1 MDLYAIVLKDSDIV
15 VGFIV
20 EIFEAI
26 PSRVIGDM
34 FSYVK
39 LRRYDS
45 DESALSDDFT
55 GIIIRD
61 GTNIPLSESFSHL
74 GKFVVDRTTGVISK
88 THNYDEEFVLDN
100 AIPMAFKRANTV
112 VNLGRL

>member
-1 MDLYAIVLKDSDIV
+1 MDLYAIVLEDSDIV

-20 EIFEAI
+20 EIFGNI
-26 PSRVIGDM
+26 PSHVIGDA

-55 GIIIRD
+55 GIVIND
-61 GTNIPLSESFSHL
+61 GTNIPLSEAFSHL

-88 THNYDEEFVLDN
+88 TDNYDEEFVLDN
-100 AIPMAFKRANTV
+100 TIPMAFKRANTV